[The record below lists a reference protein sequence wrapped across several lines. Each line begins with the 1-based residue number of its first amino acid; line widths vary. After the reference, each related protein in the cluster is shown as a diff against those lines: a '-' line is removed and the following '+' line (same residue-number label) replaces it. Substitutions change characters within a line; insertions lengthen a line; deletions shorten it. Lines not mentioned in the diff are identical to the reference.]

1 MSMQTD
7 VKSVHTGGAQ
17 TNQALISGRCR
28 IKSVTITGGAGTGT
42 AKFLDASGGNTLL
55 ELDTGAN
62 SNVTNVLIPGEGI
75 LAANGVWY
83 SASGTVVP
91 LGVTVFYG

>member
-28 IKSVTITGGAGTGT
+28 IKSIVITGGASAGT
-42 AKFLDASGGNTLL
+42 AKFLDASGGNVLI
-55 ELDTGAN
+55 ELDTGSN
-62 SNVTNVLIPGEGI
+62 SNATNVLLPGEGV
-75 LAANGVWY
+75 LFPNGVWY
-83 SASGTVVP
+83 TAVATVP
-91 LGVTVFYG
+91 TGITVFYG